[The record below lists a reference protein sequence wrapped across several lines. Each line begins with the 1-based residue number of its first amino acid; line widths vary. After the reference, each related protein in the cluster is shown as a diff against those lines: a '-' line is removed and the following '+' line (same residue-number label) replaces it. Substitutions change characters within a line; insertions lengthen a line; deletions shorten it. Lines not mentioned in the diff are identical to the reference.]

1 METKEIKITGLK
13 KVVSD
18 LKNAQFGAIYLN
30 LITFKL
36 EAVEHVSDNWTPYN
50 VNGGFAHICC
60 VGRYRR
66 HIDGQITIKMLKEIV
81 SDNIPQSSNLIL

>member
-1 METKEIKITGLK
+1 METKEIKITGFK

-30 LITFKL
+30 LKTFKL

-50 VNGGFAHICC
+50 INNGFAHICC

-66 HIDGQITIKMLKEIV
+66 HIDGQLTTKMVKEMV
-81 SDNIPQSSNLIL
+81 SENIPQSSKLTF